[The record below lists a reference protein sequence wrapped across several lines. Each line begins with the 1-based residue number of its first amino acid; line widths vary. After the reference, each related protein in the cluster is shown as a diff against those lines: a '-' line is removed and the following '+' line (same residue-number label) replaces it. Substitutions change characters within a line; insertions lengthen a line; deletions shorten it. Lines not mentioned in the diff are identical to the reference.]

1 MSEATLHYRDLA
13 LALDDQPWDIVSAAD
28 VHELVCPQDW
38 GRVTDSLVERTLTVF
53 DGEPMPLSR
62 ETLLTD
68 IAMDLWREGVTTYDF
83 ALPPRVY
90 VVGPISGHDDLNQ
103 PAFETART
111 ALLQAGF
118 ECVTI
123 PHDLTRPTD
132 AYESCMAVSLDH
144 LINRCDL
151 VVTLPG
157 ATSSRGASLEISVA
171 NILGL
176 PITTTAEAV
185 ARIQCS

>member
-1 MSEATLHYRDLA
+1 MPEATLHYRDLA
-13 LALDDQPWDIVSAAD
+13 LALNDQPWDIVSAAD
-28 VHELVCPQDW
+28 VRELVCPQDW
-38 GRVTDSLVERTLTVF
+38 NRVTDCLIKRALTVF

-62 ETLLTD
+62 ETLLTE
-68 IAMDLWREGVTTYDF
+68 IAMD
-83 ALPPRVY
+83 
-90 VVGPISGHDDLNQ
+90 GPISGHDDLNQ

-132 AYESCMAVSLDH
+132 AYEDCMAVSLDH

-157 ATSSRGASLEISVA
+157 APSSRGASLEISVA
-171 NILGL
+171 RIIGR
-176 PITTTAEAV
+176 PTATVAEAI
-185 ARIQCS
+185 ARFQRP

>member
-13 LALDDQPWDIVSAAD
+13 LALDDQPWDIVDTAD
-28 VHELVCPQDW
+28 VRELVCPQDW
-38 GRVTDSLVERTLTVF
+38 NRVTDCLIEHALTIF

-62 ETLLTD
+62 ETLLTE
-68 IAMDLWREGVTTYDF
+68 IAMDFWREGITTYDF
-83 ALPPRVY
+83 VLPPRVY
-90 VVGPISGHDDLNQ
+90 VIGPISGHDDLNQ

-123 PHDLTRPTD
+123 PHDPTRPTD
-132 AYESCMAVSLDH
+132 AYERCMAVSLDH
-144 LINRCDL
+144 LVNRCDL

-157 ATSSRGASLEISVA
+157 AASSRGASLEISVA
-171 NILGL
+171 RIIGL
-176 PITTTAEAV
+176 PITPVAEAV
-185 ARIQCS
+185 THIQRP

>member
-1 MSEATLHYRDLA
+1 MPEATLHYRDLA

-28 VHELVCPQDW
+28 VRELVCPQDW
-38 GRVTDSLVERTLTVF
+38 NRVTDHLVERTLTVF

-62 ETLLTD
+62 ETLLTE
-68 IAMDLWREGVTTYDF
+68 IAMDLWREGITTYDF

-90 VVGPISGHDDLNQ
+90 VIGPISGHDDLNQ

-132 AYESCMAVSLDH
+132 AYEDCMAVSLNH
-144 LINRCDL
+144 LINHCDL

-157 ATSSRGASLEISVA
+157 ALSSRGASLEISVA
-171 NILGL
+171 RIIGR
-176 PITTTAEAV
+176 PTATVAEAI
-185 ARIQCS
+185 ARFQRP